1 MNRIDALKIGL
12 LLTAI
17 IVWFTGYKL
26 RNGALMTTALSLM
39 VVAFALR
46 FFRTRPPGAP
56 SS

>member
-1 MNRIDALKIGL
+1 MNRIDAIKIGL

-17 IVWFTGYKL
+17 IIWFMGFKL
-26 RNGALMTTALSLM
+26 QNRALMTTALSLM

-46 FFRTRPPGAP
+46 FLKARPPGAP